1 MTGLL
6 RASIE
11 IHGISGNYATEHH
24 PEDDDFVQAGH
35 LYSLMSET
43 EQRRL
48 VANIAAHLSQVNKED
63 IIERSVSHFRNAN
76 RHYGDRVHRAVM
88 EQRVARKYA
97 TRISI

>member
-1 MTGLL
+1 MESAGITRLSITPKMTT
-6 RASIE
+6 S
-11 IHGISGNYATEHH
+11 
-24 PEDDDFVQAGH
+24 FQAAH